1 MHEEPLSKTKK
12 KQMMTELQGLGAE
25 LVALS
30 GERLAAMQLPEA
42 LADAV
47 RAAQRITAHEGRR
60 RQMQYI
66 GRLMREVDPAPIRER
81 LDAWRASSR
90 TEIARQHALER
101 WRERLIEDDAALTE
115 FATKHRGA
123 DMQVLRGLIRN
134 ARKQSAEDKPPRAF
148 RELFRVI
155 RETAG

>member
-1 MHEEPLSKTKK
+1 MDEEPLSKTKK

-30 GERLAAMQLPEA
+30 RQRLAAMQLPEA

-47 RAAQRITAHEGRR
+47 LSAQRITAHEGRR

-81 LDAWRASSR
+81 LDAWRGLSR

-115 FATKHRGA
+115 FAGKHPGA

-134 ARKQSAEDKPPRAF
+134 ARKESAEDKPPRAF